1 MDTDLSAAGS
11 RHLSADLRVAGI
23 APVTLP
29 GRPAVE
35 SLDASRRA
43 WRRVWSLPD
52 RLVVEFV
59 GIATAEV
66 HDDGRSV
73 VLDRA
78 LPPQLERHLLDD
90 HLLPLALARKG
101 ELVVHAGLVSRAGR
115 AIVLIGR
122 SGAGKSTLVGHCGR
136 HEWTV
141 GGDDGV
147 ALRGGSPWTA
157 EPIYPGLRL
166 TAESRALLDL
176 PRPRGEGLFGKWQV
190 GPQETGPRS
199 QGPLPVAGV
208 LLLEPSPLTGP
219 AQLCML
225 RGVQAHAVLFQGT
238 FHPDLGDA
246 RALESVV
253 DRLAQ
258 LAEAVPVG
266 RLGVPRGRAGLAS
279 AEHLL
284 RRVLAG

>member
-1 MDTDLSAAGS
+1 MDTDLSTAGS

-66 HDDGRSV
+66 RDDGGSV
-73 VLDRA
+73 VLDKA
-78 LPPQLERHLLDD
+78 LSPELEHHLLVD
-90 HLLPLALARKG
+90 HLLPLALARSG
-101 ELVVHAGLVSRAGR
+101 ELVLHAGLVSRSGR
-115 AIVLIGR
+115 SVVLIGR
-122 SGAGKSTLVGHCGR
+122 SGAGKSTLTGYCGR
-136 HEWTV
+136 HDWTV

-147 ALRGGSPWTA
+147 VLRGGPPWTG
-157 EPIYPGLRL
+157 EPTFPGLRL

-176 PRPRGEGLFGKWQV
+176 PSARGDDLFGKWQASAPEA
-190 GPQETGPRS
+190 GARS
-199 QGPLPVAGV
+199 PSPVPVAGV
-208 LLLEPSPLTGP
+208 LVLEPLPLTGP
-219 AQLCML
+219 AQLRVL
-225 RGVQAHAVLFQGT
+225 RGVQAHAALFQGT

-253 DRLAQ
+253 DRLAR
-258 LAEAVPVG
+258 LAESVPVG
-266 RLGVPRGRAGLAS
+266 VLDVPRGREGLAS
-279 AEHLL
+279 AERLL